1 MAGNDLLVGRARIDY
16 SGIQADINAINKAL
30 SGIGGGKLTSWDTS
44 IQKVIGD
51 LNAMAKAAE
60 KAAVALDKVA
70 KGGGS
75 AGGGKAGGG
84 VTSDV
89 SKAIQDL
96 IQNYRQLIAVQN
108 EALKAQRNG
117 DNHLQGYFTGRSAE
131 IDMASRKLVEF
142 IEAEGKLGKVTAEQ
156 YQTVADVFNQ
166 TRLAVE
172 NFGNAQKKISD
183 SQWAKSQKADVDR
196 FTKAYRDL
204 TAAVQGYDKARK
216 QGDAAG
222 QAYWK
227 AQYEDAIMVINAE
240 EKSLD
245 LTKYSIDQQKQIIDV
260 LEKKRAIQQQYGTE
274 LSQETNIVGSL
285 SAQWDKVH
293 RVVMTIAGISLAKV
307 WRDALEY
314 VKEFDRAVTDIAVI
328 TQQPLDSA
336 REMSSIYRTMA
347 SDLGVTSTEIARAA
361 ATIYRQGITDPGV
374 VNGVVSGATKFG
386 AVTGMTTDQ
395 AIASMTAAMQNFKE
409 ESESTADTVER
420 IGDTWSYMG
429 DAVATNGEE
438 IANAMSKASA
448 SIKTVGV
455 EFQTASAWA
464 AVMLARTQQ
473 SGEVIG
479 TQLNSLATRYM
490 KISSKG
496 YREVTQDDN
505 GEALS
510 FNDVSKALLEAD
522 IQIYD
527 STTGKFREMESVM
540 DELAGKWANLDD
552 ATKRYIATQMAGTRG
567 MNYFLTLMENYS
579 TATDLATQSVEG
591 IMDTKYDIWLQGV
604 GAAQNNLKN
613 SAEELFAVLSANTV
627 AGMYNTFA
635 GIVDLFTAGTEALN
649 GWNVKLPLIVAGV
662 AGLAVTI
669 AKAWTSITSIIG
681 AIKGAGLIAGL
692 ATGGVHLTAILVALT
707 AIATVIGTIISAFKK
722 DPVDLDA
729 INQQIDDATA
739 KMADLQGVTDELN
752 ALQEKY
758 GDAASEA
765 AEFVELRKKIVEAS
779 PGLQAAYGTEGEL
792 IGTVSQAL
800 AVANAEYEK
809 MYQNRQALA
818 VLGHDEAVKEY
829 KEAASKYTGEYG
841 EGEIPDA
848 FMGMFD
854 AYKLM
859 HPIQAFSDANTDA
872 DFARAMWG
880 DGDWIAAYVVSL
892 TDTIRNSYEDL
903 SPVFIESALNMFKSI
918 QNQAKNNTELRTAID
933 GIIDEA
939 IGVAQ
944 GALVSHEGELG
955 ELAGKFQSAVLSGF
969 DVETGS
975 LLMGDSFMSDFING
989 MFAALDESALT
1000 AENFD
1005 TLYTWAEGIGKAYA
1019 DIMKNGISSGAIG
1032 DLLTISNQM
1041 DSSRVYNEFFNDYL
1055 QGLLNEFLDMQNTAA
1070 SAAMMT
1076 DNDQLFGQ
1084 FRDFIEK
1091 GVQRNVVEA
1100 FNDAVENI
1108 HNTTPD
1114 WAKAFTPLTISSLIQ
1129 QLIEAPD
1136 TDTQLEIIYSFA
1148 PSIKPVEEADT
1159 EELAEEAANS
1169 AEAIGTA
1176 IQERVQARINEL
1188 KFEIELGYGTG
1199 FDDDTVNELFGG
1211 RLAVLQ
1217 RISENAN
1224 DWGMDEKGIKNAISD
1239 YTTAYE
1245 ALQSLRQGE
1254 PIAKVQSN
1262 LASLGLLSVAK
1273 DAETATTALEETLSV
1288 LEEIY
1293 GADFMQQW
1301 LDKPDVEVQSLNDNM
1316 AITRQL
1322 YQDIADI
1329 AKELDDP
1336 KNNGEMSYDT
1346 YAKMVGRYSKYFE
1359 DEELT
1364 TENIIEKLMG
1374 LYSTYYNAVKEQGGQ
1389 PLINWL
1395 FGDLQGVKAQAAVA
1409 DDTLAGLEAR
1419 FKALSELRSMYN
1431 DDNKFTG
1438 TESDW
1443 QRLAGSDALA
1453 YLGIKDVED
1462 KSTAFTRIKE
1472 ELEAVDAEGKKVAA
1486 SQGMV
1491 WDAANQKATAT
1502 QTQLERVADAQ
1513 KEYIKITEDAAKLG
1527 EYDENGAFV
1536 QNAKVTADVLQA
1548 IIENNSA
1555 LFEGMDKDS
1564 LTAEV
1569 VFNRLSQAGLDI
1581 ANIWSGVAA
1590 SMGLVFGQIPED
1602 AKVAEETPESERY
1615 LNAKKQRDSMRS
1627 ALSLYNGDTGTF
1639 DAGFWE
1645 AARTALG
1652 DFYVEGMNNDEMLRA
1667 LQNKLATT
1675 NIFIS
1680 DFESRMGIAA
1690 EQTDVASEA
1699 VETFADKMD
1708 AIIGKTSE
1716 AAVQAKSLGEAYN
1729 ILASDGML
1737 DEDTL
1742 LYLAEKFP
1750 QFAELFKSLGTGDVD
1765 GGALASLLSLLKDDA
1780 VIEGIQG
1787 IENAY
1792 EAIAML
1798 ADGEMSTDDYLA
1810 IIDMFAELEGK
1821 TPEEMMSYLN
1831 DYIDEQREMWLEDA
1845 EAMGFVIDRYDQLT
1859 KQTEMLTS
1867 PMSEEEKILQKLVKA
1882 QGSNSKAYQL
1892 TAKELATLQKSYPS
1906 LRKEIMDY
1914 ASGVDDGTKLSAAL
1928 AKELNKTNLK
1938 NFTKNVDTALDKVKD
1953 ATAGTEDYQAA
1964 VEKLADSF
1972 DFSGY
1977 GGLGALDNLDFVK
1990 QNLADIQAA
1999 AAGSEEAF
2007 RRLQAAAFINITGTS
2022 TADFSAVQNGMAI
2035 VDAQAQQVGAL
2046 LAQMGMGT
2054 IETIQTNA
2062 AMPTLVPNGDG
2073 SFHIEMQQAQGFV
2086 QVWKPSSNNPFA
2098 GRTGGGGKKKS
2109 SGGGGGKGGG
2119 GGGGGGGGSMSV
2131 SDATKSL
2138 IDNIEHQQDNFD
2150 NRRKLIDLKKEY
2162 HELRGE
2168 IQGEIAYTQMEADV
2182 IREQSTALQD
2192 NIKTLEAEIK
2202 KQEQAIAANSQSSQ
2216 AYKQAELDLAE
2227 LNKAHREYS
2236 EKLLENTNRLEKIK
2250 KELDE
2255 FNEKARQTVISV
2267 QELIRDTIEGR
2278 EEHLRDMLD
2287 GTVEVEDMI
2296 LEVIKAR
2303 YERERDLAIETAK
2316 AKQNAIDEE
2325 IDAIDRLINERKKL
2339 LDSQKEEKEIA
2350 DLQAKIKR
2358 ISADPTRRKELLELQ
2373 AQLAE
2378 KQEEKSWNQYE
2389 EDLNAQKEALEQ
2401 ERDNLDD
2408 YINDVEE
2415 YYEELFKHPDKLIA
2429 EMQEVIKMSD
2439 AEIVEWLKANVEEFD
2454 SYTAKKQEQ
2463 TVAAWQE
2470 SLNQMRGYTETYQ
2483 DEIEEIM
2490 SWTNEEILEWLKQ
2503 NNVDFANASKEQQE
2517 SFLFEWKNTLDDWR
2531 NAYKAIVAEIN
2542 SYDYKVP
2549 NVGTYSYGGGGGGGY
2564 GGGGGGYG
2572 GYSGATNSSSGSRV
2586 NMAPSTMHQVTQ
2598 TYRMKATGSYA
2609 APNGRV
2615 YTREV
2620 NSTSNVSAA
2629 AAGTDARNKLLK
2641 LLNDEVKNAYKSALS
2656 AAGLT
2661 SSQKTLYSKNIADPS
2676 RVIRNVQVQAY
2687 ARGGLNTSTGLAWLD
2702 GTPQRPERV
2711 LSAYQTELFED
2722 LLNTL
2727 HVIRVSG
2734 LSGLNAPEMAGG
2746 SAGGLTI
2753 ETINV
2758 NVDNLDTDDDYE
2770 TLADRIG
2777 EVMNRRLRQTMSIGG
2792 VNFI

>member
-1 MAGNDLLVGRARIDY
+1 MAANDLLVGRARIDY

-30 SGIGGGKLTSWDTS
+30 AGIGSTKLTSWNTS
-44 IQKVIGD
+44 VLKVISD
-51 LNAMAKAAE
+51 LTSMAKAADVAA
-60 KAAVALDKVA
+60 KAIGKINASVD
-70 KGGGS
+70 S
-75 AGGGKAGGG
+75 AGGGGGRSGGG
-84 VTSDV
+84 GLSGTSNQLKDV
-89 SKAIQDL
+89 STRLTQVTDL
-96 IQNYRQLIAVQN
+96 YKRMAQAQRDALT
-108 EALKAQRNG
+108 ALKAG
-117 DNHLQGYFTGRSAE
+117 DTESFKYFEGLAQSLKASIDASNKLTTISERTIAVESAFARAE
-131 IDMASRKLVEF
+131 TSARKFANEVNKF
-142 IEAEGKLGKVTAEQ
+142 NS
-156 YQTVADVFNQ
+156 QTVLKD
-166 TRLAVE
+166 
-172 NFGNAQKKISD
+172 
-183 SQWAKSQKADVDR
+183 QKAEVEK

-204 TAAVQGYDKARK
+204 SNAVQNYAKARK
-216 QGDAAG
+216 NGDASG
-222 QAYWK
+222 QQYWK
-227 AQYEDAIMVINAE
+227 TQYEEALKVLDAEAKVYD
-240 EKSLD
+240 KSV
-245 LTKYSIDQQKQIIDV
+245 LTAAQQKQIADI
-260 LEKKRAIQQQYGTE
+260 LEQKRAIQEQFNASVEKESSAVAG
-274 LSQETNIVGSL
+274 LSS
-285 SAQWDKVH
+285 QWDKVH
-293 RVVMTIAGISLAKV
+293 RVIMTIAGVSLAKV
-307 WRDALEY
+307 WKDAVDY
-314 VKEFDRAVTDIAVI
+314 AKQFDAAVTDIAII
-328 TQQPLDSA
+328 TKQPLDNV
-336 REMSSIYRTMA
+336 RQMSSIYRTMA

-386 AVTGMTTDQ
+386 AVTGMTTDE
-395 AIASMTAAMQNFKE
+395 AIASMTAAMQNFKQ
-409 ESESTADTVER
+409 ESESTADTVQR

-448 SIKTVGV
+448 SVKTVGV
-455 EFQTASAWA
+455 EFQTASSWA
-464 AVMLARTQQ
+464 AIMLARTQQ

-490 KISSKG
+490 KITSKG
-496 YREVTQDDN
+496 YKNITEDDN

-522 IQIYD
+522 IQMFD
-527 STTGKFREMESVM
+527 SATGQFREMDSVL
-540 DELAGKWANLDD
+540 DELSGKWDGLDE
-552 ATKRYIATQMAGTRG
+552 ATRRYIATQMAGTRG
-567 MNYFLTLMENYS
+567 MNYFLTLMENYKD
-579 TATDLATQSVEG
+579 ATDLATESVEG
-591 IMDTKYDIWLQGV
+591 QMDTKYDIWLQGV
-604 GAAQNNLKN
+604 EAAQNNLKN
-613 SAEELFAVLSANTV
+613 SAEELYAVLSANTL
-627 AGMYNTFA
+627 AGAYNTIA
-635 GIVDLFTAGTEALN
+635 GIVDVFTASTKAFD
-649 GWNVKLPLIVAGV
+649 GWNLKLPAIIAGV
-662 AGLAVTI
+662 AGLAVAVAKIATTI
-669 AKAWTSITSIIG
+669 QAFLKAGSLS
-681 AIKGAGLIAGL
+681 AIVSGL
-692 ATGGVHLTAILVALT
+692 AAGQLHITAILVALG
-707 AIATVIGTIISAFKK
+707 AIATLIGAIISSFQK
-722 DPVDLDA
+722 DPIDLTELNQQLDEANSKVEGLSSINDELEAIKREYGETASMQEFVDL
-729 INQQIDDATA
+729 
-739 KMADLQGVTDELN
+739 
-752 ALQEKY
+752 
-758 GDAASEA
+758 
-765 AEFVELRKKIVEAS
+765 RKQIVEGS
-779 PGLQAAYGTEGEL
+779 PSLQAAYGKEGEA
-792 IGTVSQAL
+792 IGTVSDAL
-800 AVANAEYEK
+800 AIVNSELDAYNRK
-809 MYQNRQALA
+809 RQALITSAHSEYKDQLAEDLGNYRASSLDTAWYDPYSHFRAELKHIGVSEDLMSDDQILERVMNTASMERYLKLVRDKASDIPVDILKTIKDVFGNVYKEMGNDPEWLNIWGGLFDEALNAVDSQLTLKEDDWKKIGQDFYDTVRSSFKPDTGVKLFGEGDTFMDDVINSMFGQMTADGLYKPDDPAMQELAKDIGNEYAKILTEGVSQETLDALSSINNSQMIFWGMDKNPLGDFIIGMQESINNMLSAGIKAAEATRGRSATDLADAWKKYIAGGVSTA
-818 VLGHDEAVKEY
+818 VL
-829 KEAASKYTGEYG
+829 
-841 EGEIPDA
+841 
-848 FMGMFD
+848 
-854 AYKLM
+854 
-859 HPIQAFSDANTDA
+859 
-872 DFARAMWG
+872 
-880 DGDWIAAYVVSL
+880 DG
-892 TDTIRNSYEDL
+892 
-903 SPVFIESALNMFKSI
+903 
-918 QNQAKNNTELRTAID
+918 
-933 GIIDEA
+933 
-939 IGVAQ
+939 
-944 GALVSHEGELG
+944 
-955 ELAGKFQSAVLSGF
+955 
-969 DVETGS
+969 
-975 LLMGDSFMSDFING
+975 
-989 MFAALDESALT
+989 
-1000 AENFD
+1000 
-1005 TLYTWAEGIGKAYA
+1005 
-1019 DIMKNGISSGAIG
+1019 
-1032 DLLTISNQM
+1032 
-1041 DSSRVYNEFFNDYL
+1041 
-1055 QGLLNEFLDMQNTAA
+1055 
-1070 SAAMMT
+1070 
-1076 DNDQLFGQ
+1076 
-1084 FRDFIEK
+1084 
-1091 GVQRNVVEA
+1091 
-1100 FNDAVENI
+1100 FNDAVDYIRSDTSLSMDEQN
-1108 HNTTPD
+1108 
-1114 WAKAFTPLTISSLIQ
+1114 AKIRELM
-1129 QLIEAPD
+1129 
-1136 TDTQLEIIYSFA
+1136 TQLLNPETGNDVEVIYSMV
-1148 PSIKPVEEADT
+1148 PEVEPVDQEDIDGA
-1159 EELAEEAANS
+1159 AEEAANS
-1169 AEAIGTA
+1169 AEAIGAA

-1395 FGDLQGVKAQAAVA
+1395 FGDLQEIKGQAAVA

-1472 ELEAVDAEGKKVAA
+1472 ELEAVDAAGKEVAA

-1491 WDAANQKATAT
+1491 WDAANQKATVA
-1502 QTQLERVADAQ
+1502 QTRLEQMAEAQ
-1513 KEYIKITEDAAKLG
+1513 KDYIKIAEDAAKIG

-1536 QNAKVTADVLQA
+1536 QNANLTADVLQQ
-1548 IIENNSA
+1548 IIDNNSA
-1555 LFEGMDKDS
+1555 LFDGMEKDS

-1569 VFNRLSQAGLDI
+1569 VFATLSQAGVNL
-1581 ANIWSGVAA
+1581 AATWSDVAKA
-1590 SMGLVFGQIPED
+1590 MGLVFGQIPEEV
-1602 AKVAEETPESERY
+1602 KVAEETPESERY
-1615 LNAKKQRDSMRS
+1615 LSAKKQREAISNALSMR
-1627 ALSLYNGDTGTF
+1627 NGATETF
-1639 DAGFWE
+1639 DTGFWE
-1645 AARTALG
+1645 AAKTALG
-1652 DFYVEGMNNDEMLRA
+1652 DFYVEGMTNEEMLRA
-1667 LQNKLATT
+1667 LQNRFVSV
-1675 NIFIS
+1675 NEFVS
-1680 DFESRMGIAA
+1680 DYEQRMGIAA

-1708 AIIGKTSE
+1708 AIIGRTSE

-1729 ILASDGML
+1729 ILADGGML

-1831 DYIDEQREMWLEDA
+1831 DYIDEQREMWLADA

-1964 VEKLADSF
+1964 VENLADSF

-1977 GGLGALDNLDFVK
+1977 GGLGALDNLEFVT

-2202 KQEQAIAANSQSSQ
+2202 KQEQVIAANSQSSQ

-2439 AEIVEWLKANVEEFD
+2439 AEIIEWLKANVEEFD

-2463 TVAAWQE
+2463 TVLAWQE

-2572 GYSGATNSSSGSRV
+2572 GYSGGTTGYSGSNV
-2586 NMAPSTMHQVTQ
+2586 NMSRSSMQQVTQ

-2609 APNGRV
+2609 APNGKV
-2615 YTREV
+2615 YTREA
-2620 NSTSNVSAA
+2620 NATSNVSAA

-2641 LLNDEVKNAYKSALS
+2641 ILNDEVKNAYKSALS

-2734 LSGLNAPEMAGG
+2734 LSGMNAPEMAGG